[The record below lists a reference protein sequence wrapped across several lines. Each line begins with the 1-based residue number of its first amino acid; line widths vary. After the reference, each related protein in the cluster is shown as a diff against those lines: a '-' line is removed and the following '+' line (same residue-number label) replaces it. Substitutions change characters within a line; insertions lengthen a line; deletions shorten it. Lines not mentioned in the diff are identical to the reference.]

1 MIKGSIQEQD
11 ETIVN
16 VYVTNIGAQH
26 YIRQLLTA
34 VKEINS
40 NIIVGDFIP
49 TCIYEQIIR

>member
-11 ETIVN
+11 EIIVN